1 MKKQSKPSRTRR
13 SFTPEFRA
21 EAVRIA
27 RTPGKTIAQVAR
39 ELDLTESSLRVWV
52 KQAEVDEHPGPR
64 GPLTTEERSELT
76 RLRREL
82 RTVEMERDF
91 LKKRSGAASDVS
103 GRLGLSA
110 RNSVS

>member
-1 MKKQSKPSRTRR
+1 MKKQSKPNRTSRTRR

-39 ELDLTESSLRVWV
+39 ELDLTETSLRAWV
-52 KQAEVDEHPGPR
+52 KQAEVDEHPDPQ

-91 LKKRSGAASDVS
+91 LKKTAAYFARSQS
-103 GRLGLSA
+103 
-110 RNSVS
+110 